1 MKWWPKG
8 GGENADRT
16 ILPAQAPRD
25 FAGPNLLATIRSES
39 SASISH
45 WTARASV
52 SGERALLDWQHV
64 PTSNAAERADRA
76 AVMAT
81 LIMMK
86 LNNVDRQAWLAVTD
100 EATGAGTMLAW
111 MIYWHNAWLAGA
123 G

>member
-1 MKWWPKG
+1 M
-8 GGENADRT
+8 
-16 ILPAQAPRD
+16 
-25 FAGPNLLATIRSES
+25 
-39 SASISH
+39 
-45 WTARASV
+45 
-52 SGERALLDWQHV
+52 

-76 AVMAT
+76 AVMAM

-111 MIYWHNAWLAGA
+111 MIYRHNAWLAGE